1 MIDPEELHELAS
13 HIILHAWVHQ
23 YLRGRRGAANPDL
36 AHFSARLGDQALRLR
51 ESAVQLQAALE
62 KMRVA
67 NEKLAARMAEHR
79 AFFAK
84 YQTPD

>member
-1 MIDPEELHELAS
+1 MIDPDELHELAS

-23 YLRGRRGAANPDL
+23 YLRGRRVRSSADL
-36 AHFSARLGDQALRLR
+36 AQFSTRLNEQGIKLR
-51 ESAVQLQAALE
+51 ESALALQEALE

-84 YQTPD
+84 YQTPG